1 MMRPSATTARLQGE
15 GTPPPQRGAALNTT
29 ITQRAT
35 VADLVGFWVEQL
47 RAEHGSTGR

>member
-15 GTPPPQRGAALNTT
+15 GTPPPHKGAALNTT
-29 ITQRAT
+29 ITQRTA

-47 RAEHGSTGR
+47 